1 MPCCPPSCFWGSQ
14 WSVLGYPSASS
25 AWRRTA
31 GRWHCTKRLNA
42 RPPNGRPSHY
52 NRRKRRKM
60 NIHTLIQDDLFTADV
75 IADPYAYY
83 GRLRQQD
90 PVHWNEA
97 YALWVITR
105 HDDLVWLTRH
115 HELFSSAVFKNDRR
129 PAYPAID
136 ESDLGLY
143 EYVKNYQGSQFIQH
157 DRPDHL
163 EMRRVMHGYFTP
175 KSMEAWRPFVKE
187 AVKELLDAAEAKGSM
202 DVMRDLA
209 TPLPVVVIAE
219 MMGVPREDRPYIRQ
233 LAEKLLYIGRGEYDR
248 MKPLTEGM
256 RGMIDYVSPL
266 VDRRIVD
273 PGDDFISVL
282 AQGEKRGIFTRHQVL
297 VNTSLLLLAG
307 HETTINLLC
316 NGTLAFIDHPDQ
328 WALLKQDPA
337 GHAKWATEECLRYD
351 SPVVSIQR
359 IATQDVEIRDKV
371 LRKGDRLRWFISS
384 ANRDPDAFEN
394 PTTFDITRHPNPHVA
409 FGSGTHHCLGATLAR
424 VEGQEVFKAL
434 AERYP
439 GLQVEADGLDYQP
452 SITFR
457 SLKSLPITW
466 H

>member
-1 MPCCPPSCFWGSQ
+1 MVAP
-14 WSVLGYPSASS
+14 
-25 AWRRTA
+25 
-31 GRWHCTKRLNA
+31 
-42 RPPNGRPSHY
+42 
-52 NRRKRRKM
+52 
-60 NIHTLIQDDLFTADV
+60 IQDDLFTADV
-75 IADPYAYY
+75 IANPYAYY
-83 GRLRQQD
+83 GRLREED
-90 PVHWNEA
+90 PVHWNDA

-115 HELFSSAVFKNDRR
+115 HELFSSAVFKTDKR
-129 PAYPAID
+129 PAYPPID

-143 EYVKNYQGSQFIQH
+143 EYVKNYQGDQFIQH

-209 TPLPVVVIAE
+209 TPLPVLVIAE
-219 MMGVPREDRPYIRQ
+219 MMGVPRQDRPYIRQ

-248 MKPLTEGM
+248 MRPLTEGM
-256 RGMIDYVSPL
+256 RGMIEYVSPL
-266 VDRRIVD
+266 VDKRIVD

-316 NGTLAFIDHPDQ
+316 NGTLSFIHHPDQ
-328 WALLKQDPA
+328 WALLKEDPA
-337 GHAKWATEECLRYD
+337 GRAKAATEECLRYD
-351 SPVVSIQR
+351 SPVISIQR
-359 IATQDVEIRDKV
+359 IAAEDVPMRDKV

-384 ANRDPDAFEN
+384 ANRDPEAFPN
-394 PTTFDITRHPNPHVA
+394 PDTFDIARHPNQHVA

-434 AERYP
+434 AERYESL
-439 GLQVEADGLDYQP
+439 GLEDEGLEYQP

-457 SLKSLPITW
+457 SLKALPITW